1 MMGFLSKVVQ
11 DNKFTPEDV
20 PKFEAKLYFEGAK
33 RRKDLE
39 QFTVLL
45 FLSTV
50 IATFGVLG
58 DSTAT
63 VIGAMIIAPLMRP
76 IMATAAALV
85 TGRMDRAIYSSLI
98 VAAGVAGVIGVS
110 WLLTA
115 LNFSVIVSFET
126 NSQITSRISP
136 RLIDLYAAL
145 ASGAAGAFAMSRDDV
160 ADSLPGVAISISL
173 VPPLCVVGV
182 GLAEGNLDASL
193 GALLLFVTNFLSI
206 LLAGGGTLA
215 LLGLGVAATKKLD
228 TGARRRAFSLVAFG
242 VLLVIIPLGVTTYR
256 VFQESLTE
264 LATKNVAQEWTAET
278 DFEVARVDANG
289 NQVNIV
295 INGSGAAPALPELG
309 DTLASLLDRALEL
322 KLTKVLSEKEFYKA
336 VPD

>member
-1 MMGFLSKVVQ
+1 MGLLSNIVQ

-33 RRKDLE
+33 RRKDME
-39 QFTVLL
+39 QFVVLL

-50 IATFGVLG
+50 IATYGVIG

-76 IMATAAALV
+76 IMATAAAIV
-85 TGRMDRAIYSSLI
+85 TGRFDRAIRSALI

-115 LNFSVIVSFET
+115 MNITAVISFES
-126 NSQITSRISP
+126 NSQITGRISP

-145 ASGAAGAFAMSRDDV
+145 ASGAAGAFAMSREDI

-182 GLAEGNLDASL
+182 GLSEGEWLAAW

-206 LLAGGGTLA
+206 LLAGGG
-215 LLGLGVAATKKLD
+215 
-228 TGARRRAFSLVAFG
+228 
-242 VLLVIIPLGVTTYR
+242 
-256 VFQESLTE
+256 
-264 LATKNVAQEWTAET
+264 
-278 DFEVARVDANG
+278 ANR
-289 NQVNIV
+289 Q
-295 INGSGAAPALPELG
+295 
-309 DTLASLLDRALEL
+309 RQ
-322 KLTKVLSEKEFYKA
+322 
-336 VPD
+336 

>member
-1 MMGFLSKVVQ
+1 MGLLSSIVQ

-20 PKFEAKLYFEGAK
+20 PKFEAKLFFEGAK
-33 RRKDLE
+33 RRKDVE
-39 QFTVLL
+39 QFVVLL

-50 IATFGVLG
+50 IATYGVIG

-76 IMATAAALV
+76 IMATAAAIV
-85 TGRMDRAIYSSLI
+85 TGRFDRAIRSALI

-115 LNFSVIVSFET
+115 MNITAVISFES
-126 NSQITSRISP
+126 NAQITGRVSP

-145 ASGAAGAFAMSRDDV
+145 ASGAAGAFAMSREDI

-182 GLAEGNLDASL
+182 GLSEGEFGAAW

-206 LLAGGGTLA
+206 LLAGGGVLA
-215 LLGLGVAATKKLD
+215 LLGLAAAATKELR
-228 TGARRRAFSLVAFG
+228 TEARRRAFTWIAIGVVIVA
-242 VLLVIIPLGVTTYR
+242 IPLAATSFTVL
-256 VFQESLTE
+256 QESLTE
-264 LATKNVAQEWTAET
+264 LATKRLAQEWVDET
-278 DFEVARVDANG
+278 GYEVTQVEANG
-289 NQVNIV
+289 DQVRLV
-295 INGSGAAPALPELG
+295 INGSGEQPPLPELG
-309 DTLASLLDRALEL
+309 SSLGARLNRLVEL
-322 KLTKVLSEKEFYKA
+322 KLTIVPSETKLYEA
-336 VPD
+336 GPE

>member
-1 MMGFLSKVVQ
+1 VQ

-20 PKFEAKLYFEGAK
+20 PKFEAKLFFEGAK
-33 RRKDLE
+33 RRKDFE
-39 QFTVLL
+39 QFAVLL

-50 IATFGVLG
+50 IATYGVIG

-85 TGRMDRAIYSSLI
+85 TGRFDRAIRSSLI

-115 LNFSVIVSFET
+115 LNITAVISFET
-126 NSQITSRISP
+126 NSQITGRISP

-145 ASGAAGAFAMSRDDV
+145 ASGAAGAFAMSREDI

-173 VPPLCVVGV
+173 VPPLCVVGI
-182 GLAEGNLDASL
+182 GLSEGEWVAAW

-206 LLAGGGTLA
+206 LLAGGGVLA
-215 LLGLGVAATKKLD
+215 LLGLGAAATKELRAD
-228 TGARRRAFSLVAFG
+228 ARRKAFIWIAVGVVVVA
-242 VLLVIIPLGVTTYR
+242 IPLAATSFTVLQETLTEVTTR
-256 VFQESLTE
+256 RL
-264 LATKNVAQEWTAET
+264 AQEWVDQTGY
-278 DFEVARVDANG
+278 EVTRIEANG
-289 NQVNIV
+289 NQVDLF
-295 INGSGAAPALPELG
+295 INGSGDPPILSDLG
-309 DTLASLLDRALEL
+309 TLVKDERAFNRLIRL
-322 KLTKVLSEKEFYKA
+322 KLITIPTEKEVYEV
-336 VPD
+336 VPE